1 MCICCHILSEW
12 LEANSLDV
20 IAECFHISNSG
31 IDGIISYF
39 NSAKIVED
47 KCLEIFKKKWHRY
60 QQTKLKKGQ
69 DATEM
74 LCSVEDIAQRNK
86 LWFKSQCFYKKW
98 VQFNSKV
105 HMEKKRLNE
114 DLKYLT

>member
-20 IAECFHISNSG
+20 IAECFHITSSG
-31 IDGIISYF
+31 IDGIVSYF

-60 QQTKLKKGQ
+60 HKQSFKRASEDTL
-69 DATEM
+69 D
-74 LCSVEDIAQRNK
+74 DIAQRNK
-86 LWFKSQCFYKKW
+86 IWFRGQCFYKKW

-105 HMEKKRLNE
+105 HTEKKRLNE